1 VANLLSAPEALSNAA
16 WTKNRVT
23 ITDDAASAPNGAVT
37 ADKLVE
43 TATTGTHFIQQTVA
57 RGSDTTFTLSAF
69 FPPGAGR
76 TRAVL
81 EIDNAG
87 GPDGG
92 WATFDLAS
100 QTAVGTQDSS
110 WGYYGTMTLTRR
122 VAQLFFDGS
131 VRCEITLTG
140 ASGTNL
146 VAQVYADGGS
156 GSAEMVASYA
166 GDTSKG
172 LYPWGIVLEPTSVA
186 SDYPGTTRNVTGA
199 QTLAA
204 LSQSSS
210 ITTAS
215 GANVTG
221 AQTLAALTQSS
232 AVKAIDAVTG
242 AQTLAALGKSSTVGV
257 TDAVTGS
264 QTLPALTQSGSITT
278 TITANVTGSQTLVA
292 LTQSGTV
299 AVRDTVTGAQTLAA
313 LTRSSAVSAPV
324 AVTGAQTLPALSQ
337 ISGFGSAQPI
347 TVTGAQTLPP
357 LQQCME
363 TYFYPWGS
371 MGAAHTTWTRARRPQ
386 DGNIC
391 H

>member
-1 VANLLSAPEALSNAA
+1 VANLLTAPEALSNAA

-37 ADKLVE
+37 ADKIVE

-57 RGSDTTFTLSAF
+57 RGSDTTFTFSAF

-186 SDYPGTTRNVTGA
+186 SDYPGTTRKR
-199 QTLAA
+199 
-204 LSQSSS
+204 S
-210 ITTAS
+210 
-215 GANVTG
+215 
-221 AQTLAALTQSS
+221 TQ
-232 AVKAIDAVTG
+232 
-242 AQTLAALGKSSTVGV
+242 
-257 TDAVTGS
+257 
-264 QTLPALTQSGSITT
+264 
-278 TITANVTGSQTLVA
+278 
-292 LTQSGTV
+292 
-299 AVRDTVTGAQTLAA
+299 
-313 LTRSSAVSAPV
+313 
-324 AVTGAQTLPALSQ
+324 
-337 ISGFGSAQPI
+337 
-347 TVTGAQTLPP
+347 
-357 LQQCME
+357 
-363 TYFYPWGS
+363 
-371 MGAAHTTWTRARRPQ
+371 
-386 DGNIC
+386 
-391 H
+391 

>member
-1 VANLLSAPEALSNAA
+1 VANLLSAPEALSNSA
-16 WTKNRVT
+16 WVKDRVT
-23 ITDDAASAPNGAVT
+23 ITDDAATAPNGTVT

-43 TATTGTHFIQQTVA
+43 TTATGTHLVYQGVL
-57 RGSDTTFTLSAF
+57 RGSDTTFTFSAF

-81 EIDNAG
+81 EIDDAG
-87 GPDGG
+87 GPNGG

-100 QTAVGTQDSS
+100 QTVVGTQDVS
-110 WGYYGTMTLTRR
+110 WGYYGTATLTRR
-122 VAQLFFDGS
+122 VAQLFYDGS

-140 ASGTNL
+140 VSGTTIL
-146 VAQVYADGGS
+146 AQVYADSAS
-156 GSAEMVASYA
+156 GTAEMVANYT

-186 SDYPGTTRNVTGA
+186 SDYPGTTRNVTGS

-221 AQTLAALTQSS
+221 SQTLAALTQSS

-242 AQTLAALGKSSTVGV
+242 SQTLAALGKSSAVGV

-278 TITANVTGSQTLVA
+278 TTAANVTGSQTLPA
-292 LTQSGTV
+292 LTQSATV
-299 AVRDTVTGAQTLAA
+299 AVRDAVTGAQTLAA
-313 LTRSSAVSAPV
+313 LTKSSAVSAPV

-347 TVTGAQTLPP
+347 TVTGAQNLPP

-371 MGAAHTTWTRARRPQ
+371 MGAAHTIWTRVRRPQ